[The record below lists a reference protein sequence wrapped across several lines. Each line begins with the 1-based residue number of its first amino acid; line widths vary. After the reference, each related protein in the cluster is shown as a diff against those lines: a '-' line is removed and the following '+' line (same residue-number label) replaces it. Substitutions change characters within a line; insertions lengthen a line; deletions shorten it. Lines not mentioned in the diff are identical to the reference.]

1 MVLCPL
7 ARVVVGYEPAQRA
20 VGVFFIVAARPG
32 ADERAR
38 VVEPIEHVVFQEFIT
53 HAVV

>member
-1 MVLCPL
+1 M
-7 ARVVVGYEPAQRA
+7 ARVLVGGEPAQRA
-20 VGVFFIVAARPG
+20 VGVLFIVAVRPG

-38 VVEPIEHVVFQEFIT
+38 VVEVLEHVVFQEFIT